1 MNKAVPWSIKGVDF
15 DAREAAKE
23 AARRSGMTLGE
34 WLNSVIA
41 DQAAE
46 SGVDVEEVDDTE
58 RLEAVA
64 SRLARMSRGG
74 PRRIRDDYEEEMPRA
89 PRRRPQMEARPR
101 PAPVSAPAVIA
112 RDYDAEMLLDQAIQA
127 FEKGSRH
134 AAQRT
139 TAALSRVVE
148 RLEEI
153 EEKLEERAAPPAPA
167 PIARGA
173 RAQLARVEEEFE
185 AFEEPAVERSKAR
198 RFSGFGRSRAESELV
213 AKSELLAKSEPV
225 AKSAPPVQA
234 SAPMVRDDG
243 VARLEARIG
252 DLIDTLKAQQLAP
265 QERPAPARAQAPQTP
280 PPRPSHRLPIAS
292 RPQAA
297 PVRATIAD
305 AVAQITRRQRELD
318 GEPAA
323 PPATPARAAE
333 PSPDFGILQKDI
345 AALSARLEDTR
356 RDLIERD
363 ERRQSTS
370 AERAR
375 LAAAADPGPE
385 ISMLRRQIEDL
396 SRGFAQLASRENLT
410 SLETAVRDLSQRV
423 EASRQGGIGDS
434 VLRPVEELAADIRH
448 SLANLPTASV
458 FQFIEAEI
466 RSLRSRLDTMQG
478 NALDPRAFQD
488 LQAQTA
494 EVRAVL
500 SQALAQPVSLDSIE
514 RKIAGLTD
522 RVDMLAR
529 HGGSPI
535 DSAAVIQSIGD
546 IRGTLD
552 AALGNGVLA
561 QLGARMDAL
570 VQRFEAAAL
579 APPAVERLSERID
592 VLGRKIDD
600 AVSQSGASDQL
611 DRLTQSIETVR
622 RSIDV
627 RPDLTPS
634 KFDTRALE
642 KMMRDLA
649 EKLERPPVGRADT
662 SKLESIVSTIAE
674 KLEEAPSADMRHIA
688 SLQKEISRLADQIE
702 RVAPAVDAQRLE
714 DMVADLSG
722 KLVGAGAPASDLRLA
737 EALSAQIADLGARVD
752 ASQTLHDRTLADD
765 LRAEM
770 AHLAERIEAG
780 QMQVNPRAIETIGE
794 QIAMLSDRLQ
804 VSDQSARVLASLETA
819 VSDLFSR
826 IDDMRD
832 ATLGAA
838 ESAARVAARE
848 AVREVLDVQPG
859 SSGVSSEA
867 LTRELLDL
875 RSIQDAADRR
885 NHSTL
890 TAVHETLEKIVD
902 RLAVIE
908 DDFSEVR
915 PEPLPAKQP
924 AAAPK
929 TERLAAARVEA
940 EAPAIAVRPPEPRSR
955 VAAPSVDDLIE
966 PGSGAPSS
974 RRAPEAQAPA
984 EAAEGSKQ
992 ASFIAAARSAMT
1004 RTKSGKGDKAPAASR
1019 DAKAEASAP
1028 KVDALAEARE
1038 QARAAHL
1045 AALGDVASDESAKA
1059 NDNLEGGTALG
1070 RVRSYINGH
1079 RRVVIAGLACIAT
1092 ILGTLQVIRIMR
1104 PQEPSS
1110 TLVEFSAPATPS
1122 PVVPQAEPVQPAP
1135 AAPEPQRQGA
1145 LDASEPKVA
1154 GNFTQQPI
1162 DLNQAQRFARGDQPS
1177 DPTVTNS
1184 IGPAASAPR
1193 LTLTAAVAAGQ
1204 PAAQYELATR
1214 YADGRG
1220 VSRDLQ
1226 QARLLFEK
1234 AAQQNLAPAQFRL
1247 GAIFERGI
1255 GAERDLQKAHDFYLR
1270 AANQGNIRAMHNLA
1284 VLSAEGVDGKPDYA
1298 TAASWFQK
1306 AAEYG
1311 VRDSQYNLAILMARG
1326 LGAEQNLKS
1335 SWMWFSLAAAQ
1346 GDADAE
1352 KKRDEV
1358 GSRLNAKD
1366 LAAARAQYEAFRA
1379 KTPVTVANDVQAPA
1393 GGWDQASPVRTESK
1407 VEMPAPAAKAPPR
1420 GKVTSL

>member
-46 SGVDVEEVDDTE
+46 SGVEIDEVDDTE

-74 PRRIRDDYEEEMPRA
+74 PRRSRDDYEDEMPRP
-89 PRRRPQMEARPR
+89 PRRRMQPEARPR
-101 PAPVSAPAVIA
+101 LAPVPAP

-153 EEKLEERAAPPAPA
+153 EEKLEERVAAPAPA
-167 PIARGA
+167 SRGA
-173 RAQLARVEEEFE
+173 RAQLARIEEQLETFNE
-185 AFEEPAVERSKAR
+185 PVVEPAKSG
-198 RFSGFGRSRAESELV
+198 RFSGFGRSRSDSERP
-213 AKSELLAKSEPV
+213 SP
-225 AKSAPPVQA
+225 A
-234 SAPMVRDDG
+234 SARVQPPAPMIRDEG

-252 DLIDTLKAQQLAP
+252 DLIDALTEQKAAP
-265 QERPAPARAQAPQTP
+265 PLSRQAPPPPAQPRPA
-280 PPRPSHRLPIAS
+280 HRLPIAT
-292 RPQAA
+292 RTPAA
-297 PVRATIAD
+297 PARTTIAD

-318 GEPAA
+318 GEVATAAPAPA
-323 PPATPARAAE
+323 PPATPAPPSQ

-363 ERRQSTS
+363 ERRQASS

-375 LAAAADPGPE
+375 TAAAADPGPE

-410 SLETAVRDLSQRV
+410 SLESAVRDLSQRV

-434 VLRPVEELAADIRH
+434 VLRPVEELAADIRR
-448 SLANLPTASV
+448 SLSNLPAASV
-458 FQFIEAEI
+458 FQFIESEI
-466 RSLRSRLDTMQG
+466 RSLRTRLDTMQG

-494 EVRAVL
+494 EVRAML

-561 QLGARMDAL
+561 QLGTRMDAL

-579 APPAVERLSERID
+579 APPAVDRLSERID

-600 AVSQSGASDQL
+600 AVSQSGANDQL

-622 RSIDV
+622 RSLDG
-627 RPDLTPS
+627 RPELAPA
-634 KFDTRALE
+634 KFDTSALE
-642 KMMRDLA
+642 MMMRDLA
-649 EKLERPPVGRADT
+649 DKLERPPIARADT

-674 KLEEAPSADMRHIA
+674 KLEEAPSSDMRQIA

-702 RVAPAVDAQRLE
+702 RVAPVVDAQRLE

-722 KLVGAGAPASDLRLA
+722 KLAGAGAPASDLRLA
-737 EALSAQIADLGARVD
+737 EALSAQIAELGTRVD
-752 ASQTLHDRTLADD
+752 AAQNLQDRTLAED
-765 LRAEM
+765 LRSEM

-780 QMQVNPRAIETIGE
+780 RMQINPRAIETISE
-794 QIAMLSDRLQ
+794 QITMLSDRLQ

-819 VSDLFSR
+819 VSDLFGR

-859 SSGVSSEA
+859 SAGVSSEA

-908 DDFSEVR
+908 DDFAEVR
-915 PEPLPAKQP
+915 PEPLPQMAKPNGQR
-924 AAAPK
+924 AAPPK
-929 TERLAAARVEA
+929 ADAPPVARVET
-940 EAPAIAVRPPEPRSR
+940 EGPAIAVRPPEPRSR
-955 VAAPSVDDLIE
+955 SAPPSIDDLIE

-974 RRAPEAQAPA
+974 RRAPEAPVEAPA
-984 EAAEGSKQ
+984 ASKQ

-1004 RTKSGKGDKAPAASR
+1004 RSGSGKAVKAEKAAASSR
-1019 DAKAEASAP
+1019 EMAPEATAP

-1045 AALGDVASDESAKA
+1045 AALGEVASDAPAKS
-1059 NDNLEGGTALG
+1059 NDNAEGASALG
-1070 RVRSYINGH
+1070 RVRGYINGH

-1092 ILGTLQVIRIMR
+1092 ILGTLQVIRILR
-1104 PQEPSS
+1104 PQEPNSAV
-1110 TLVEFSAPATPS
+1110 VEFSAPATPS
-1122 PVVPQAEPVQPAP
+1122 PVAPKADPVPPAT
-1135 AAPEPQRQGA
+1135 APTEPQRQGA
-1145 LDASEPKVA
+1145 LDATAPKVA
-1154 GNFTQQPI
+1154 GNFTQLPI
-1162 DLNQAQRFARGDQPS
+1162 DLSQAQRFAKGDQPS
-1177 DPTVTNS
+1177 DPTATGS
-1184 IGPAASAPR
+1184 IGPAATAPR

-1204 PAAQYELATR
+1204 PAAQYEMATR

-1220 VSRDLQ
+1220 VTRDVQ
-1226 QARLLFEK
+1226 QARVLFEK

-1247 GAIFERGI
+1247 GAIFERGV
-1255 GAERDLQKAHDFYLR
+1255 GTDRDLQKAHDYYLR

-1311 VRDSQYNLAILMARG
+1311 VRDSQYNLAILIARG
-1326 LGAEQNLKS
+1326 LGTEQNLKA

-1358 GSRLNAKD
+1358 GARLNPKD
-1366 LAAARAQYEAFRA
+1366 LADARALYAAFRSKSPISA
-1379 KTPVTVANDVQAPA
+1379 VNDVQAPA

-1407 VEMPAPAAKAPPR
+1407 NETPAPSLKGPAR
-1420 GKVTSL
+1420 GKVSSL